1 MLTHIDLIEKLLRYS
16 LGCLDGVLMVDTILL
31 SGLNGDESGMA
42 EVGDEGR
49 GLLVGRRVGMGTV
62 SLYDTWMVHID
73 NRTRKESKTSWNKQ
87 YSISITFVTL

>member
-31 SGLNGDESGMA
+31 SGLNGGERGMA

-49 GLLVGRRVGMGTV
+49 GLLVGR
-62 SLYDTWMVHID
+62 
-73 NRTRKESKTSWNKQ
+73 
-87 YSISITFVTL
+87 